1 MPAVF
6 DGGTMRKETPASS
19 QAVFRRSVFLS
30 LLTASYLQYYFFDV
44 FAQIDSLP
52 KVVVFVAGKT
62 AG

>member
-1 MPAVF
+1 
-6 DGGTMRKETPASS
+6 MRKETPAGSR
-19 QAVFRRSVFLS
+19 AVFKRSIFLS

-52 KVVVFVAGKT
+52 TVIVFVAEKT

>member
-1 MPAVF
+1 MK
-6 DGGTMRKETPASS
+6 KETPAS
-19 QAVFRRSVFLS
+19 RRGVLRRAVFLS
-30 LLTASYLQYYFFDV
+30 LFSASYLQYYFFDV